1 MDTILNQQV
10 QADKLQYE
18 TENQPSEAKSMPKE
32 ILELLED
39 VIWLADAQTGKL
51 LYLNSAVEAI
61 YGRPTSDFL
70 LNPNLRIEAIYPE
83 DRERVGIKIEQLWET
98 GSYDIDYRI
107 IQPHGEIRWLRERAL
122 LVLDEKGEA
131 HRLEI
136 ISKDVTK
143 HKQLQV
149 TWQRANQQLTTRLR
163 KKTESLEQVVEH
175 LQQEMK
181 QRQKVEARLT
191 RIETKWQTAQLSHKE
206 SLMYQSSD
214 LTAILSAD
222 GTIEY
227 SSPSIKNILG
237 YSASELVGE
246 PFLNYI
252 APQDQANM
260 ARAIK
265 NLLEAGEGITSE
277 PLVFRSRCKDGS
289 WCFLEAYGTNLLAE
303 SSVSGIVLNFRN
315 VTERFKVQEALR
327 QSEVR
332 FRAIFEAA
340 ALGIAISE
348 PDGLLLKANP
358 ALQKMLGYSEQELRQ
373 RTFAHPDDVAA
384 DLQLY
389 QQLLAGSIP
398 SYQMEKR
405 YFHKDGHLVWGRL
418 TLSLVRDKAS
428 NPLFAVS
435 MVEDITAAKQTEAEL
450 LRISKAVEN
459 TSDAISITDAMV
471 SQLNYLNPAFCQ
483 MFGCTLSELNQLGGS
498 AALFANPNIWQE
510 VFTTALRG
518 CSWQGEV
525 EMLSR
530 RGIVKHISL
539 RADAIRDINGE
550 VVGTITI
557 HTDITERK
565 QAEADLRRAYHRAEL
580 LKYITTEIRS
590 SLDSQQIFQTT
601 VTQLG
606 QTMQVNRC
614 TVLLYCEAPQPR
626 LPLVAEY
633 LEPGYSSV
641 QYYEMQ
647 VTGNPYIER
656 VLATEQAIA
665 STDVYAESLLGDMQ
679 NQCQAMRIKSM
690 LTIRTSYQGQPNG
703 VVCLHQC
710 DTYRDWSRSEIELL
724 EAVAAQVG
732 IALTQAHLLEKE
744 KFTVAQLEERNKE
757 LELSEARANTK
768 ATELEQTLEE
778 LQLTQ
783 DQLIKTEKM
792 SSLGLLVASVA
803 HDLNNPLNCITNNI
817 DFARVQTQDLLKVIN
832 LYRRNYPQ
840 PTETM
845 QAELEQ
851 LEIDFLLEDLPKLV
865 KSIEVGAERIQE
877 IVKSLRN
884 LSKVKEADMKEV
896 DIHEGLDNTLLIL
909 GNRLKANRIR
919 SDIQIVKDYGQL
931 PKIECYGGQLNRV
944 FMNLISNAIDA
955 LEERQTVSR
964 TIQGQKACPLPR
976 IQIVTKAKN
985 NQTAAICIRDNGLG
999 MTEDVRCKLFKAWI
1013 TTKPA
1018 GKGTG
1023 LGLWISHKIVVEEH
1037 KGRLLCSSIP
1047 GQGTEFTIEIP
1058 IRRSHQKTA

>member
-1 MDTILNQQV
+1 MDTILNK
-10 QADKLQYE
+10 QAKLDKLQYK
-18 TENQPSEAKSMPKE
+18 TENQTSEAKLMPSE

-39 VIWLADAQTGKL
+39 VVWSIDTQTGEL
-51 LYLNSAVEAI
+51 LYLNSAVEVV
-61 YGRPTSDFL
+61 YGRPVSDFL
-70 LNPNLRIEAIYPE
+70 LNPNLRIEVIHPK
-83 DRERVGIKIEQLWET
+83 DREQVRAKIEQLGET
-98 GSYDIDYRI
+98 KSYDIDYRI
-107 IQPHGEIRWLRERAL
+107 VQPDGEIRLLRERAR
-122 LVLDEKGEA
+122 LVSDQKGKHSRLDV
-131 HRLEI
+131 
-136 ISKDVTK
+136 ISTDTTK
-143 HKQLQV
+143 HKQLQG
-149 TWQRANQQLTTRLR
+149 TWQRANQELTARLR
-163 KKTESLEQVVEH
+163 EKTEALEQVVEH
-175 LQQEMK
+175 LRQEMK
-181 QRQKVEARLT
+181 QRQKVEAQLAK
-191 RIETKWQTAQLSHKE
+191 IETKWQTTQLSRKE
-206 SLMYQSSD
+206 SLMYPSSD
-214 LTAILSAD
+214 LTTILSAD

-227 SSPSIKNILG
+227 SSPSIKSILG
-237 YSASELVGE
+237 YSATELVGQ
-246 PFLNYI
+246 PFLSYI
-252 APQDQANM
+252 APQDQKTV
-260 ARAIK
+260 ARAMR

-277 PLVFRSRCKDGS
+277 PIVFRYRCKDGS
-289 WCFLEAYGTNLLAE
+289 WCFLEASGSNLLAE

-373 RTFAHPDDVAA
+373 RTFAHPDDVAT

-389 QQLLAGSIP
+389 EQLLAGFIP

-405 YFHKDGHLVWGRL
+405 YFHKQGHLVWGRL

-471 SQLNYLNPAFCQ
+471 SQLNYLNPAFCK
-483 MFGCTLSELNQLGGS
+483 MFGYTLSELKKLGGS
-498 AALFANPNIWQE
+498 ALLFSGSNIWQE
-510 VFTTALRG
+510 VFTTALKG
-518 CSWQGEV
+518 YSWQGEV

-530 RGIVKHISL
+530 SGVIKQIAL
-539 RADAIRDINGE
+539 RADAIRDTNGE
-550 VVGTITI
+550 VVGTVAI

-565 QAEADLRRAYHRAEL
+565 QAEADLRQAYHRAEL

-590 SLDSQQIFQTT
+590 SLDAQHIFQTT

-656 VLATEQAIA
+656 VLAGEQAIA

-732 IALTQAHLLEKE
+732 IALAQAHLLEKE

-757 LELSEARANTK
+757 LELSEARANAK

-817 DFARVQTQDLLKVIN
+817 DFARVQTKDLLHVIN

-840 PTETM
+840 PNETM
-845 QAELEQ
+845 QEELEQ
-851 LEIDFLLEDLPKLV
+851 LEIDFLIEDLPKLV

-884 LSKVKEADMKEV
+884 LSKVNETDMKEV
-896 DIHEGLDNTLLIL
+896 DIHEGIDNTLLIL
-909 GNRLKANRIR
+909 GNRLKANRVR
-919 SDIQIVKDYGQL
+919 SDIQIVKEYGQL

-955 LEERQTVSR
+955 LEERLALSLTV
-964 TIQGQKACPLPR
+964 QGQTACPLPR
-976 IQIVTKAKN
+976 IQISTETKDDRKVL
-985 NQTAAICIRDNGLG
+985 IRVRDNGLG
-999 MTEDVRCKLFKAWI
+999 MTEDVKCKLFKAWI
-1013 TTKPA
+1013 TTKPV

-1037 KGRLLCSSIP
+1037 LGRLLCSSVP